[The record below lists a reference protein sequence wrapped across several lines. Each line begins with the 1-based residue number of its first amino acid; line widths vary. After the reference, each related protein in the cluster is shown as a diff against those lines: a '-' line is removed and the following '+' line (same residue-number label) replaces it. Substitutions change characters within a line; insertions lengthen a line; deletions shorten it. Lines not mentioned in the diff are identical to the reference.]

1 MAFKL
6 EETVGIALFNCA
18 YSFRTAQ
25 RSLEAHLFDYI
36 VSVFT
41 EGSEG
46 IGAVSYTH
54 LDVYKRQVC
63 KMFGQGSIYV
73 TIVVVAAVFCYYV
86 SLLRSCFYAD
96 GIVGY

>member
-46 IGAVSYTH
+46 IGEGVGATP
-54 LDVYKRQVC
+54 
-63 KMFGQGSIYV
+63 V
-73 TIVVVAAVFCYYV
+73 T
-86 SLLRSCFYAD
+86 YA
-96 GIVGY
+96 ILS